1 MYVELEFTERCD
13 HPVECYPCG
22 RKFVPGAVIASAF
35 TNDGE
40 TECGVVCPRCLA
52 AGPEEMSENLECRA
66 DISRWEA
73 DHDERVAA
81 EDITAPTLAD
91 LQLMKEIAAL

>member
-22 RKFVPGAVIASAF
+22 RKFVPGTVVASAF

-40 TECGVVCPRCLA
+40 TECGVICPKCLA
-52 AGPEEMSENLECRA
+52 AGPE
-66 DISRWEA
+66 
-73 DHDERVAA
+73 
-81 EDITAPTLAD
+81 
-91 LQLMKEIAAL
+91 